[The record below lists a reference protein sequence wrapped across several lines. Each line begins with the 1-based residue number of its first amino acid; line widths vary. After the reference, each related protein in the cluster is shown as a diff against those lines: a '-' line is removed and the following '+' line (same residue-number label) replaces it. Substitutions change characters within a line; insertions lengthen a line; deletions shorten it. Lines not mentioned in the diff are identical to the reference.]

1 LQQFERC
8 RCRQLMPQRPHRTI
22 KHHRLTAHRDP
33 VSGGRRKV
41 CGMRESRASHS
52 QPAVLGEAVSPLF
65 PRRRHSAI
73 LNAAAASEKGGIWAE
88 RRARRAKL
96 WGVWTLAAM
105 CRPTPA
111 SSPPACANQKPLG
124 SGDLVRCCRSLS
136 FVVVVFVLVSRLS
149 PVECGRFNVDV
160 CLGVWLGVWLRGQRD
175 SP

>member
-1 LQQFERC
+1 
-8 RCRQLMPQRPHRTI
+8 
-22 KHHRLTAHRDP
+22 
-33 VSGGRRKV
+33 
-41 CGMRESRASHS
+41 MRESRASHS

-136 FVVVVFVLVSRLS
+136 FVVVRCRSLSLSLSLSLVSRLWS
-149 PVECGRFNVDV
+149 VDASTLTFVLAFGLAFVFAVNVIPRE
-160 CLGVWLGVWLRGQRD
+160 G
-175 SP
+175 